1 MKGERELTI
10 NTKLM
15 GKTKSKTSEVDKRV
29 RIMKTSK
36 GRKTKEQWREREKED
51 KTKTHEVD
59 GKRMG

>member
-36 GRKTKEQWREREKED
+36 GRKTKEQWRERERRQKEE
-51 KTKTHEVD
+51 KKTHEVD
-59 GKRMG
+59 

>member
-29 RIMKTSK
+29 KIMKTSK
-36 GRKTKEQWREREKED
+36 GRKTKEQWR
-51 KTKTHEVD
+51 
-59 GKRMG
+59 GKQEYNRNLDIFK

>member
-29 RIMKTSK
+29 KIMKTSK
-36 GRKTKEQWREREKED
+36 GRKTKEQWRERERRQR
-51 KTKTHEVD
+51 KTHEGD

>member
-36 GRKTKEQWREREKED
+36 GRKNKRAVERERK
-51 KTKTHEVD
+51 KTKRRKKTHEVD
-59 GKRMG
+59 

>member
-36 GRKTKEQWREREKED
+36 GRKNKRAVERERK
-51 KTKTHEVD
+51 KTKRRKKMNE
-59 GKRMG
+59 